1 MIEENKNRIKLMEQ
15 EYNELKG
22 LFDDRPSRE

>member
-1 MIEENKNRIKLMEQ
+1 MIQENKNRIKLMEE
-15 EYNELKG
+15 EYSELKG

>member
-1 MIEENKNRIKLMEQ
+1 MIEENKNRITLMDE

-22 LFDDRPSRE
+22 LFDDRPSR

>member
-1 MIEENKNRIKLMEQ
+1 MIEENKNRIKLMEE

-22 LFDDRPSRE
+22 LFDDRPSR